1 MGDVRISDTL
11 AMTRN
16 LDEFRHLDQQER
28 ILAER
33 MAAQAAERAL
43 LEEKKDVE
51 EADRSVADRNE
62 DAGSRG
68 EYHPSRKEKEEKKPA
83 PPEVSEGHLLDLK
96 A

>member
-1 MGDVRISDTL
+1 LSDVRISDTL

-16 LDEFRHLDQQER
+16 LDELRHLDQQER

-43 LEEKKDVE
+43 QEEKKDVE

-62 DAGSRG
+62 DAGGRG
-68 EYHPSRKEKEEKKPA
+68 EYHAHRREKEEKKPA
-83 PPEVSEGHLLDLK
+83 PPEISEGHILDLK